1 MYCNIEKGK
10 LKRVRRRSGVYE
22 NCEYHV
28 PDGVDY
34 RKGSW
39 RFGAEIIRPLR
50 SRAWT
55 ISVRNSCRFKGK
67 HTKACIYLFRKSVY
81 AIYDAYKDSMINGVA
96 FDFFNTHT
104 VQSAVTAKFPDSR
117 DQIIGMIKRKLGP
130 VINAVIR
137 EFMVTDEYRCF
148 REYVKLRLDVDAKIK
163 ALNAE
168 DNKRAEDEKRRAD
181 DYRRRSEEERRTR
194 EDEQRRRA
202 AEELAKPKTSR
213 KDRVLGFAEEIAR
226 RFARV
231 AKMEFHPDRA
241 KSGDA
246 KANHEKSIIVR
257 EVVDATMPLLKTF
270 VDTEFEQANSD
281 NCHVGI

>member
-1 MYCNIEKGK
+1 M
-10 LKRVRRRSGVYE
+10 RRRSGVYE

-39 RFGAEIIRPLR
+39 RFGKEIMRPLR
-50 SRAWT
+50 RPTWT
-55 ISVRNSCRFKGK
+55 ISIRHSCRLEGK
-67 HTKACIYLFRKSVY
+67 HSKACIYLFRVSPY
-81 AIYDAYKDSMINGVA
+81 AIYDAYKDSMIKGGD
-96 FDFFNTHT
+96 FDFFNTHS

-148 REYVKLRLDVDAKIK
+148 REYVKLRLDVYAKIR
-163 ALNAE
+163 ALNEE

-194 EDEQRRRA
+194 EDEQRRRV
-202 AEELAKPKTSR
+202 AEELVKPKTSR

-226 RFARV
+226 KFARV

-246 KANHEKSIIVR
+246 KANHEKSIIVA

-270 VDTEFEQANSD
+270 VDAEFEQVNA
-281 NCHVGI
+281 V